1 MVVAALLNVGAS
13 VMNGGAGSGAVEF
26 FHGFQVAI
34 MMTIM
39 FNLTQF
45 VYWKCQN
52 TRKGTCLEKHSP
64 TLLMLLSSIM
74 TNFQPMAIL
83 VVGSWKII
91 CCPCEALIKDK
102 DTGDPIY
109 NCTTSGRTMPPWNTG
124 EMRECHGDGN
134 WFWKGDIDR
143 CTGQDLALFPNQVA
157 GWVIQI
163 FLTYGGFFVM
173 FVSVMMATQLHKK
186 IQNKWRSVRR
196 GR

>member
-45 VYWKCQN
+45 VYWKCQSS
-52 TRKGTCLEKHSP
+52 RKGTCLQKHSP
-64 TLLMLLSSIM
+64 TLLMLLSAIM

-83 VVGSWKII
+83 VVGSWKLI
-91 CCPCEALIKDK
+91 CCPCEALTD
-102 DTGDPIY
+102 DT
-109 NCTTSGRTMPPWNTG
+109 NCTNSGRTMPPWG
-124 EMRECHGDGN
+124 PGQPWRECHGDGN
-134 WFWKGDIDR
+134 WFWKGDLHR

-163 FLTYGGFFVM
+163 FLTYAGFFVM
-173 FVSVMMATQLHKK
+173 FISVMMATQLHKK
-186 IQNKWRSVRR
+186 IQNKWNAVRR
-196 GR
+196 GAR